1 MKSAYQTE
9 QQKKEALQ
17 QQKAALE
24 EELTALTEKN
34 REENETLQ
42 SWTEWKEALQ
52 KELGLPQDPDVP
64 MMVMVT
70 RFAGHKGLDLLCY
83 IARRLMWEQDAQ
95 MVILGTGEPQYE
107 AFFKDLQAQF
117 PDRVAAKITFNLGL
131 PCPPRRC
138 RHCSEPAAPGRFRG

>member
-24 EELTALTEKN
+24 EELTALIEKN

-52 KELGLPQDPDVP
+52 KEL
-64 MMVMVT
+64 
-70 RFAGHKGLDLLCY
+70 AG
-83 IARRLMWEQDAQ
+83 
-95 MVILGTGEPQYE
+95 
-107 AFFKDLQAQF
+107 
-117 PDRVAAKITFNLGL
+117 
-131 PCPPRRC
+131 
-138 RHCSEPAAPGRFRG
+138 